1 VLQQP
6 WLGSRI
12 KPADRTF
19 ARFELVLNAS
29 DRDRPPRAIPR
40 SSWTRRFSDGF
51 ARRASGV
58 GANYTAV
65 VSRTVS
71 TGDKGRSREIR
82 PFR

>member
-1 VLQQP
+1 MLQQP

-58 GANYTAV
+58 GDHTAV

-71 TGDKGRSREIR
+71 TGDKRRSREIR